1 MKMIK
6 KSLKKLYN
14 SVGRSYPRRVAVG
27 THNLETIEFIK
38 NIKPKSIAEIGV
50 YKGHTTKEIIKCI
63 DDKTFLHLFDF
74 DDRLHALSKEL
85 DKQNFNNYKCYSN
98 TYSYLDSYNTS
109 LNKLWAKTK
118 KPIFDYIF
126 LDGAHTFPIDAL
138 TFFIC
143 DFLLKKGGYIDFD
156 DYDWTLESSPSQG
169 PDVFPLTKKLYS
181 PEQISEKGIKI
192 LIENYVLLSGKY
204 ETVIENKIY
213 RKIV

>member
-1 MKMIK
+1 MKK
-6 KSLKKLYN
+6 TLKKIYN
-14 SVGRSYPRRVAVG
+14 SVGRSYPRKVAVG
-27 THNLETIEFIK
+27 SHNSETVEFIK
-38 NIKPKSIAEIGV
+38 QVKPKSIAEIGV
-50 YKGHTTKEIIKCI
+50 YKGNTTKEIIKCI
-63 DDKTFLHLFDF
+63 DENTFLHLFDF
-74 DDRLHALSKEL
+74 DDRLQALSIEL
-85 DKQNFNNYKCYSN
+85 EEQNFINYKCYPNS
-98 TYSYLDSYNTS
+98 YRYLDSYNSS

-118 KPIFDYIF
+118 EPIFDYIF

-156 DYDWTLESSPSQG
+156 DYDWSLESSPSQG

-181 PEQISEKGIKI
+181 PEQIGEKGIKM